1 MERIRHNRTVGSCRS
16 VDTSYKKSN
25 RFEDRGE
32 QPDNVFDDRH
42 AFFSGFL
49 KNAICRA
56 NRGPST
62 AVKYVVTAVSCSSG
76 HITSGHLDRKIEKT
90 QSNIEAA
97 IPPPSTAFCVVLE
110 FNIGSPVS

>member
-1 MERIRHNRTVGSCRS
+1 MERIRHNRTTGSCRS
-16 VDTSYKKSN
+16 VDASYKKSDS
-25 RFEDRGE
+25 FEDRSE
-32 QPDNVFDDRH
+32 QPNNVFDDCH
-42 AFFSGFL
+42 TFFSGFL

-76 HITSGHLDRKIEKT
+76 HMTSGHLDRKIEKI
-90 QSNIEAA
+90 QSNAEAA

-110 FNIGSPVS
+110 FNIGSPIS